1 MKNLLFVD
9 LGDMIKSILRYI
21 ISKNVQ
27 NILGHYFII

>member
-1 MKNLLFVD
+1 MKNLLFVN

-27 NILGHYFII
+27 DILGRYFVI

>member
-27 NILGHYFII
+27 DILGRYLVI

>member
-27 NILGHYFII
+27 DILGRYFVI